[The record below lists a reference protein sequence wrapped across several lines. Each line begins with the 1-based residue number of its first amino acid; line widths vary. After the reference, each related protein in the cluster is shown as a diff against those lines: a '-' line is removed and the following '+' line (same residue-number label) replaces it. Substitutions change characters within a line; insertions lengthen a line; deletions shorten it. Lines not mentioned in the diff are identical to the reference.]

1 MTTLSK
7 FEDIQAWQR
16 CRAMVKE
23 IYALS
28 NAELFARDFGLK
40 DQIRRSAVSIMAN
53 ISEGYGRKS
62 KKEFAYFLNIA
73 HGSAAE
79 FQSHLYIALDL
90 GYIDKDSFDHLYME
104 TEEISKMIL
113 GLQNYLR
120 KLVRS

>member
-1 MTTLSK
+1 MSCNGEGDLRSFKCRIICQGLWIEGPDTK
-7 FEDIQAWQR
+7 VR
-16 CRAMVKE
+16 CFNNGEHFRRLRKE
-23 IYALS
+23 I
-28 NAELFARDFGLK
+28 E
-40 DQIRRSAVSIMAN
+40 
-53 ISEGYGRKS
+53 
-62 KKEFAYFLNIA
+62 KEFAYFLNIA